1 MRMPSART
9 SLVSSLAAWLVVA
22 GVTVVLLEAALRLAG
37 AVGLITLWQERDTAL
52 NNSIWMKSD
61 DPDLVYL
68 HRPDYSSKGISYT
81 EHSGIL
87 RPVDVPEQ
95 AAPGT
100 FRIAVLGDSV
110 VAATELSYPERAVT
124 QLEEMLGGQYM
135 PRAMEV
141 LNFGVN
147 GYSTLQEAALLDEL
161 VDRFAPDMLVLQYC
175 MNDFYPSEQPYRWF
189 VDHSPFYLIDQV
201 ESLIEQRK
209 AIGYP
214 PVAYWETLYRQDTA
228 GWQNVSNGF
237 TRIARYAADHD
248 IPVLLVIYP
257 LVSQEGWY
265 AGDAT
270 GRHASVARLA
280 EQAGFEVLDLL
291 PVLAAY
297 DIETIRFKP
306 WDTFHPNALGQRI
319 AVQAMAQWFAGHVE
333 LWDRPG
339 L

>member
-1 MRMPSART
+1 MRSARKAF
-9 SLVSSLAAWLVVA
+9 VSGPAALLVVVA
-22 GVTVVLLEAALRLAG
+22 VAVVLLEAGLRVAG
-37 AVGLITLWQERDTAL
+37 AYGLITLWQERNAAL
-52 NNSIWMKSD
+52 NKSVWMKSD
-61 DPDLVYL
+61 NPDLVYL
-68 HRPDYSSKGISYT
+68 HRPDYSSEGMRYT

-87 RPVDVPEQ
+87 RPVDVTGQ

-110 VAATELSYPERAVT
+110 VAATSLSYPERGVT
-124 QLEEMLGGQYM
+124 RLEEILSAQHTQ
-135 PRAMEV
+135 RTVEV

-161 VDRFAPDMLVLQYC
+161 VDSFAPDLLVLQYC

-189 VDHSPFYLIDQV
+189 VDRSPFHLVDLV
-201 ESLIEQRK
+201 ENLIEQRK
-209 AIGYP
+209 AIYYP
-214 PVAYWETLYRQDTA
+214 PAAYWETLYRQDTA
-228 GWQNVSNGF
+228 GRQNVSDGF
-237 TRIARYAADHD
+237 AHIARYATDHD

-257 LVSQEGWY
+257 LISREGWY
-265 AGDAT
+265 AGDAA
-270 GRHASVARLA
+270 GRHAGVAGLG

-319 AVQAMAQWFAGHVE
+319 AAQAMAQWFAGHAK
-333 LWDRPG
+333 LWRSQP
-339 L
+339 